1 MKKDLTQQRREEI
14 IEAAK
19 RCFTSRGFHATSMVD
34 IAREFGMSTGHIYNY
49 FPSKLAIIEEVTAR
63 GLEEFYRDTYIIQSN
78 LDSYEETLKNMRKI
92 LLPML
97 SEERVR
103 IYLELLNEAA
113 HDPTL
118 RAVLTKADAKAREHL
133 MGLSPNLNR
142 DNPMDQAEM
151 EVRMATFDGIRL
163 RVLNNPSLDKE
174 LICQAVAKRLYT
186 AHGEKRKGAF
196 EK

>member
-1 MKKDLTQQRREEI
+1 MKKDLTQQRLEEI

-63 GLEEFYRDTYIIQSN
+63 GLEELYRDTYIIQSN

-133 MGLSPNLNR
+133 MGLSPNLNP

>member
-63 GLEEFYRDTYIIQSN
+63 GLEEIYRDTYIIQSN

-133 MGLSPNLNR
+133 MGLSPNLNP

>member
-19 RCFTSRGFHATSMVD
+19 RCFTARGIHATSMVD

-63 GLEEFYRDTYIIQSN
+63 GLEEFYRNTYAIQSS
-78 LDSYEETLKNMRKI
+78 LDSYEKTLKNMRKI

-97 SEERVR
+97 SEEHVR

-118 RAVLTKADAKAREHL
+118 RAVLTNADAKAREHL
-133 MGLSPNLNR
+133 MGLSPNLNPE
-142 DNPMDQAEM
+142 NPIDQAEL

-163 RVLNNPSLDKE
+163 RVFNNPSLDKD
-174 LICQAVAKRLYT
+174 LICQALAKRLYT
-186 AHGEKRKGAF
+186 AHEEKRK
-196 EK
+196 EVSEV

>member
-133 MGLSPNLNR
+133 MGLSPNLNP

-151 EVRMATFDGIRL
+151 EVRMETYDGIRL